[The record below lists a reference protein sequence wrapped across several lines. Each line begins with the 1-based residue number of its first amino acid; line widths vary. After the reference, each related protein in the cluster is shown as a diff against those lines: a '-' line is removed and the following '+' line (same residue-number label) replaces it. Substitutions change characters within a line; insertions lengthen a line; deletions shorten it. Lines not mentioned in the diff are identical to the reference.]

1 MCPNCLGQNASLS
14 TTLQLVGLFLLV
26 PPAVFLTVVL
36 AIRKM
41 TVLDGD
47 PQRVPKAPRDGLRR
61 AKPAYARRDQSV
73 LPSVPPSGGGGGDQ
87 GG

>member
-36 AIRKM
+36 AIRR
-41 TVLDGD
+41 LS
-47 PQRVPKAPRDGLRR
+47 R
-61 AKPAYARRDQSV
+61 QSV
-73 LPSVPPSGGGGGDQ
+73 VASALPSVPPSGGGGGDQ
-87 GG
+87 AG